1 MLGSLLM
8 NLIYPWGFGH
18 EVPISLSAYD
28 AIAGRPLFRLMGRK
42 TQVIYNGIDESLFD
56 FGTLGSTPR
65 QVSLSGISGDIPNI
79 GIVGRLMT
87 QKGHSYFLQA
97 AKRVLMSVPA
107 AFVVVGAGPL
117 ESDLRRQA
125 DELGIAEAVRF
136 LGSRGDVYDIMLDLD
151 VLVSSSLWEGLPTVI
166 LEAMA
171 LGVPV
176 VATDVSGSREIVRSG
191 STGHLVPVED
201 AEQLALAIL
210 DVLSAPEPAAVMAHN
225 AQVAARRFT
234 IQQATLRYEQL
245 YKEELAGRIW

>member
-1 MLGSLLM
+1 
-8 NLIYPWGFGH
+8 
-18 EVPISLSAYD
+18 
-28 AIAGRPLFRLMGRK
+28 
-42 TQVIYNGIDESLFD
+42 
-56 FGTLGSTPR
+56 
-65 QVSLSGISGDIPNI
+65 
-79 GIVGRLMT
+79 MT

-176 VATDVSGSREIVRSG
+176 VATDVSGSREMYVRE
-191 STGHLVPVED
+191 VPGTWY
-201 AEQLALAIL
+201 LWKT
-210 DVLSAPEPAAVMAHN
+210 LSNLPWL
-225 AQVAARRFT
+225 F
-234 IQQATLRYEQL
+234 
-245 YKEELAGRIW
+245 